1 MREIMANEITEYIRL
16 LKLKKYSLST
26 YNTYT
31 YYFEMFLNYFQGK
44 EIDKLTKSEVM
55 DFLLKESEKGF
66 SAAYQNQLVNS
77 IKFYFEKVLGR
88 QKEFYNLPRAKKPF
102 KLPVVFSEEE
112 IVLLFDQVENFKHKC
127 ILYLIYS
134 GGLRI
139 SEAVNM
145 KVGDIDSTRN
155 LIVIK
160 GAKGKKDRTTLLSQ
174 TLLEMLR
181 HYYKLYKPK
190 LYLFEGESGGQYN
203 VKSIQNIFNKAL
215 KASGIQ
221 KEATTHSLRHSF
233 ATHLLERGTDLRYIQ
248 ELLGH
253 ESSKTTEIYT
263 HVTKK
268 AVDKIVSPLDNLDI
282 RKK

>member
-1 MREIMANEITEYIRL
+1 MGNELSEYIRL
-16 LKLKKYSLST
+16 LKLKSYSRST
-26 YNTYT
+26 FNTYT
-31 YYFEMFLNYFQGK
+31 FYFEMFLEYFKGK
-44 EIDKLTKSEVM
+44 DVTKLTKSEVM
-55 DFLLKESEKGF
+55 DFLLIESEKGF

-112 IVLLFDQVENFKHKC
+112 IVLLFDQVDNFKHKC

-155 LIVIK
+155 QILIR

-181 HYYKLYKPK
+181 KYYSVYKPK
-190 LYLFEGESGGQYN
+190 EYLFEGETGGQYSI
-203 VKSIQNIFNKAL
+203 KGIQNIFNKAL
-215 KASGIQ
+215 KASGIK

-268 AVDKIVSPLDNLDI
+268 AVDKIVSPLDNLNI
-282 RKK
+282 